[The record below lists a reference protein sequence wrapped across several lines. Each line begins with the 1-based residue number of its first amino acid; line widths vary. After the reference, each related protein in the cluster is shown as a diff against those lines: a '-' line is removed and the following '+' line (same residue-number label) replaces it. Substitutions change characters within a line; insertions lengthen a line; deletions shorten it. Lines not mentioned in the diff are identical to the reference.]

1 MDGGRAEELLV
12 VPLALAGLAFLLDN
26 AQTTALDGKRIS
38 VRRNSNRRPAP
49 PVAKSNKLPL
59 TRVAR
64 RRLATTEADVSLM
77 LDRKLLHSKPL
88 ADVREV
94 ARTITLTTLR
104 RLDGK
109 RKAAVVIFLE
119 EARLVYSRPS
129 PFDNGEIPKGVVDME
144 APTCVAWTSVARS
157 W

>member
-1 MDGGRAEELLV
+1 
-12 VPLALAGLAFLLDN
+12 
-26 AQTTALDGKRIS
+26 
-38 VRRNSNRRPAP
+38 
-49 PVAKSNKLPL
+49 
-59 TRVAR
+59 
-64 RRLATTEADVSLM
+64 M

-119 EARLVYSRPS
+119 EARLVYSRQS